1 MPLMDFTLATHP
13 RLRLAVLC
21 LLYVAQGLPC
31 GFVTVTLA
39 AHLAAHGATAGQ
51 IGGVVAMNFLPWS
64 FKWLWGPV
72 VDAGMFPALG
82 RRRPWLLV
90 AQCLAFLSAA
100 ALVAVPEGDLW
111 LLGWLVFVHNV
122 FVGLQDVAVDALTVD
137 MLAGRD
143 RERACGMMYG
153 SSYLGTFLGG
163 AGLGIVAARQGLSTA
178 IALMAA
184 LQAAMFLM
192 VLACRERP
200 GDRFLRGWF
209 SRPTARP
216 AHAPPHLLGMARALA
231 RGMTRPAA
239 LRAAVGAFSVKIL
252 PAALL
257 AIMTVELIERLDWSR
272 ERFSAI
278 TGSGVLFGLASGVAG
293 GFLSGWLGPRLTALM
308 ANVLVGA
315 AWIGFSCLSRFW
327 DRSDIVF
334 GWVALDAVCLAMS
347 SVALFGIFMR
357 VASPAVAA
365 TQFTASMAL
374 MNFATSCGS
383 WLAGPLAAWC
393 DTPTAFLVAG
403 CLQPLGCLLLPRTE
417 AAPARTA
424 AAPAADGGA

>member
-1 MPLMDFTLATHP
+1 
-13 RLRLAVLC
+13 
-21 LLYVAQGLPC
+21 
-31 GFVTVTLA
+31 
-39 AHLAAHGATAGQ
+39 
-51 IGGVVAMNFLPWS
+51 
-64 FKWLWGPV
+64 
-72 VDAGMFPALG
+72 MFPALG

-90 AQCLAFLSAA
+90 AQCLAFLTAA
-100 ALVAVPEGDLW
+100 ALVVVPEGDLR

-137 MLAGRD
+137 MLEGRD

-163 AGLGIVAARQGLSTA
+163 AGLGIVAARRDLSTA

-200 GDRFLRGWF
+200 GDRYLLGWF
-209 SRPTARP
+209 SRPAVRP
-216 AHAPPHLLGMARALA
+216 AHAPPHLLGMARALVL
-231 RGMTRPAA
+231 GMTRPAA

-257 AIMTVELIERLDWSR
+257 AIMTVELIERLGWSR
-272 ERFSAI
+272 ERFSAV
-278 TGSGVLFGLASGVAG
+278 TGSGVLFGLVSGVAG
-293 GFLSGWLGPRLTALM
+293 GFLSGWLGPRLTALL

-315 AWIGFSCLSRFW
+315 AWITFSCLSRFW

-383 WLAGPLAAWC
+383 WLAGPLATWC

-417 AAPARTA
+417 AAPVTA
-424 AAPAADGGA
+424 ASAHTADGGA